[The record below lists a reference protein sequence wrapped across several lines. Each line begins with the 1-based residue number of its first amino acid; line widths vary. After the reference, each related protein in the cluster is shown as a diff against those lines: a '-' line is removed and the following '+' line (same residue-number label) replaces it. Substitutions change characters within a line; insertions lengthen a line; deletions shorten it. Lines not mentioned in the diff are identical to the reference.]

1 MSKHKAY
8 LKTNL
13 FCFRFSLSLT
23 FLDIKH
29 KSHRIMKL
37 HRVRACGS
45 CKGPERSFKPIALFC
60 VLSNYLLTELPQA
73 LHEYIQRWKLLDGAS
88 QWLLHHFVFWSLP
101 GQVEFLFLNSCN
113 SLKGLETAVNYTRDS
128 S

>member
-1 MSKHKAY
+1 MY
-8 LKTNL
+8 QEFLTRLMKTQNSNK
-13 FCFRFSLSLT
+13 FSLSLT

-88 QWLLHHFVFWSLP
+88 QWLLHHFVFKLHGKFLYVVYSLREALI
-101 GQVEFLFLNSCN
+101 VICLSEMTLRNN
-113 SLKGLETAVNYTRDS
+113 
-128 S
+128 